1 MEQER
6 EAVTARLELAQ
17 QVVEQAREEMR
28 SHVEQAQQ
36 FMEQGR
42 EEMMAHLERE
52 RTESRRQALP
62 SNKGKLFEEVH
73 IHVHMN
79 LCKYTVC
86 VEKSIEHVIPCTYMH
101 FPRWVNDKS
110 GEYWQSCEPVQP
122 AFCNRLWGAMASHQQ

>member
-6 EAVTARLELAQ
+6 EAVTARLEQAQ

-28 SHVEQAQQ
+28 CHVEEAQQ

-62 SNKGKLFEEVH
+62 SNKGKLGTH
-73 IHVHMN
+73 
-79 LCKYTVC
+79 T
-86 VEKSIEHVIPCTYMH
+86 CTRKFMQLY
-101 FPRWVNDKS
+101 
-110 GEYWQSCEPVQP
+110 CT
-122 AFCNRLWGAMASHQQ
+122 C